1 MSFPDAVAN
10 AWHMVALSRDLKP
23 GAVRKVMLCGTPIAL
38 FRTKSDGSGD
48 ASGEAGGEA
57 RLGALVDRC
66 PHRNYPLSEGRV
78 YQGTLECPYHGWRF
92 GADGACE
99 QVPGCAAQTANDPRL
114 SANALRVYEAYGAIF
129 VTLSDTL
136 PNTAPA
142 QPDLPPDFGN
152 PDLDHFWWQQGTW
165 KGRAFDA
172 IENVMDP
179 FHTNHLHHGFIR
191 RRDKRLPVDLI
202 VTSHGD
208 GIEMAIEQAQPDLGL
223 MSRFL
228 EQDRSRSVSR
238 YYAPTTVQ
246 ARWEGETK
254 LTLCVT
260 AIFTPAGDGTFTPF
274 ARFST
279 PKGIAP
285 SWLKQAAIR
294 LFLAPVVAQDR
305 RALEK
310 QHGVMEHF
318 GHPKFTSGPG
328 DILGNRLHQLWQ
340 GEALTPGTDPAVKA
354 ML

>member
-1 MSFPDAVAN
+1 MSFPEAVTQS
-10 AWHMVALSRDLKP
+10 WHMVALSSAVKM
-23 GAVRKVMLCGTPIAL
+23 GAVRKIMLCNTPIAL
-38 FRTKSDGSGD
+38 FRSEKG
-48 ASGEAGGEA
+48 
-57 RLGALVDRC
+57 LGALIDRC

-78 YQGTLECPYHGWRF
+78 HEGALECPYHGWSF
-92 GADGACE
+92 NSDGACNA
-99 QVPGCAAQTANDPRL
+99 VPGCHAQTAQDPRL
-114 SANALRVYEAYGAIF
+114 RADAVRVWEKYGAIF
-129 VTLSDTL
+129 VALCEQ
-136 PNTAPA
+136 APA
-142 QPDLPPDFGN
+142 QPELPPDFGN

-191 RRDKRLPVDLI
+191 RRDKRLPVNLI
-202 VTSHGD
+202 VNSHGD
-208 GIEMAIEQAQPDLGL
+208 GIDMVIEQTQPDLGI

-228 EQDRSRSVSR
+228 EQDRTHSVSR
-238 YYAPTTVQ
+238 YYPPATVQ

-260 AIFTPAGDGTFTPF
+260 AIFTPATDGTFTPF

-285 SWLKQAAIR
+285 GWLKQAAIR
-294 LFLAPVVAQDR
+294 AFLAPVVAQDR

-310 QHGVMEHF
+310 QYGVMSHF
-318 GHPKFTSGPG
+318 GHPQFTSGPG
-328 DILGNRLHQLWQ
+328 DILGKRLHQLWK
-340 GEALTPGTDPAVKA
+340 GERLEPGSDPAVKA